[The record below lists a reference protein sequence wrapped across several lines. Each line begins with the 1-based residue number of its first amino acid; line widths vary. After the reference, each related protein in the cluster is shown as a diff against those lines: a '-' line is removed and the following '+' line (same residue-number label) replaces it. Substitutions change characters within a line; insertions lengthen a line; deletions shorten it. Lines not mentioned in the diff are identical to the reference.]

1 VRKFLAW
8 FYPHPETALNLH
20 WQLTQLSLLLLP
32 FNTLLGALLMFINSC
47 ALWTKY
53 ANQFVQS
60 LLHQLLLIL
69 AAWMTIIALFA
80 DRKDFAIL
88 GLVNFLPFFVAFIA
102 QSFLFRSVQQL
113 RQLAWLLV
121 MPSIPVSV
129 LAIGQIYG
137 GWGFHFKLLSLF
149 GGDGILL
156 DLLLR
161 SGGEPSGRASSLFYY
176 ATILASY
183 LVMTFTVSFGLW
195 VEATGF
201 SKSVRQEQSFPL
213 LRQLPEALQTLLR
226 HPILHHSGLGL
237 LVGLNCTALFL
248 TQSRNAWGIAIAVI
262 FVFAIGLGWRK
273 LMAGMMALLGLVG
286 TAAYGA
292 EPLSDWA
299 RTLVPRMI
307 WARINDELFLDRPQ
321 ASLRLTQW
329 KFATGLIEKRP
340 LTGWGLRNFSTLY
353 EASTGFYVGHP
364 HSLPLMLSCEMG
376 IPATL
381 LFYGVVGSIVAGSI
395 RQVQLHHLGSRDRTT
410 HLTLT
415 IAFLCCTA
423 FSFFDVPIFD
433 ARINLFGWMLL
444 SALWGY
450 ANAPIAKPS
459 SEELS

>member
-8 FYPHPETALNLH
+8 FYPHPEAALSLH

-32 FNTLLGALLMFINSC
+32 FNTLLGALLMFLNSC

-69 AAWMTIIALFA
+69 GAWMVIIALFA
-80 DRKDFAIL
+80 DRKDFALL

-102 QSFLFRSVQQL
+102 QSRLFRSVQQL
-113 RQLAWLLV
+113 RQMAWLLV

-129 LAIGQIYG
+129 LAIGQILG
-137 GWGFHFKLLSLF
+137 NWGFHFKLLSLF
-149 GGDGILL
+149 GGDGILV
-156 DLLLR
+156 DMLLR
-161 SGGEPSGRASSLFYY
+161 TGGEPAGRASSLFYY

-183 LVMTFTVSFGLW
+183 LVITFTVSFGLW
-195 VEATGF
+195 VEAIGF
-201 SKSVRQEQSFPL
+201 SKSAKPEPEFPL
-213 LRQLPEALQTLLR
+213 ILRLPTKLQHLLR
-226 HPILHHSGLGL
+226 HPIVHHSGLGL
-237 LVGLNCTALFL
+237 LVALNCTALFL

-262 FVFAIGLGWRK
+262 FVFSIGLGWRK
-273 LMAGMMALLGLVG
+273 FMGFTLVMLGLIS
-286 TAAYGA
+286 TAAYGST
-292 EPLSDWA
+292 PLNLWA
-299 RTLVPRMI
+299 RTFVPRMI
-307 WARINDELFLDRPQ
+307 WARLNDDLFLDRPQ

-329 KFATGLIEKRP
+329 KFASGLIEKRP
-340 LTGWGLRNFSTLY
+340 FTGWGLRNFSTLY

-395 RQVQLHHLGSRDRTT
+395 RQVQWHHLGSRDRTT

-415 IAFLCCTA
+415 IAFLCCTT

-444 SALWGY
+444 AALWGC
-450 ANAPIAKPS
+450 ANPPKTNLENS
-459 SEELS
+459 